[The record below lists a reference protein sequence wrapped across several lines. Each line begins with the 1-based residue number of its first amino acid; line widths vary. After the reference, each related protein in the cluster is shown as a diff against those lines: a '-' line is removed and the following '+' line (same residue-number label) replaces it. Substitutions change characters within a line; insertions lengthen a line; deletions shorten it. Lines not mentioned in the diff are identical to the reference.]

1 MTSEPLIR
9 VTGLRKTFGNHRV
22 LDGLDLDVRAREA
35 VAVLGANGAGKT
47 TLLKVLATLVRPTR
61 GTVTVAGHDCAKDP
75 ELVRR
80 EIGLVA
86 HSSYVYEDLTAA
98 ENLTFWATL
107 AGLRPTAAER
117 AGALATVELERAAAA
132 RVRTFSAGMKRRLS
146 LARFVLARPRVLLL
160 DEPFTGLDQRAKK
173 WLEEHLASFK
183 AGGGAIVMTTHSFG
197 RELAVARRRPDRDPG
212 RRRHRVRHSARLPV
226 RRRRAPALRPARG
239 GRVLT
244 FARRALV
251 VVWKDLLVERR
262 SKETLNA
269 LFFFGLL
276 LLFVFQFALGPDRE
290 RLAGTLPGLLW
301 LGFILSGLLGLCRT
315 FLVERENDCWE
326 GLLLAPGDKS
336 AIYVGKLVGNLL
348 LMLVIETI
356 LLVLFGFFFNL
367 DLASALPGLAVVI
380 ALGTVAFAAVGT
392 LFAAMTAQVRARELL
407 FPVLLLPV
415 EAPVLLATVK
425 ATEAVLLGETLGSV
439 AHWLKLLA
447 AADVVYVAVG
457 VLTFDFVMEG

>member
-1 MTSEPLIR
+1 MARGASGVVQGGR
-9 VTGLRKTFGNHRV
+9 RRDRHDHAQLRP
-22 LDGLDLDVRAREA
+22 RAR
-35 VAVLGANGAGKT
+35 
-47 TLLKVLATLVRPTR
+47 R
-61 GTVTVAGHDCAKDP
+61 G
-75 ELVRR
+75 
-80 EIGLVA
+80 
-86 HSSYVYEDLTAA
+86 
-98 ENLTFWATL
+98 
-107 AGLRPTAAER
+107 
-117 AGALATVELERAAAA
+117 
-132 RVRTFSAGMKRRLS
+132 
-146 LARFVLARPRVLLL
+146 
-160 DEPFTGLDQRAKK
+160 
-173 WLEEHLASFK
+173 
-183 AGGGAIVMTTHSFG
+183 
-197 RELAVARRRPDRDPG
+197 RPDRDPG
-212 RRRHRVRHSARLPV
+212 RGRHRARYPARLPV

-239 GRVLT
+239 GRILT

-301 LGFILSGLLGLCRT
+301 LGFILSGLLALGRT
-315 FLVERENDCWE
+315 FVVERENDCWE

-336 AIYVGKLVGNLL
+336 AIYVGKLAGNLL
-348 LMLVIETI
+348 LMLAIEAI

-367 DLASALPGLAVVI
+367 DLANVLPGLAVVI
-380 ALGTVAFAAVGT
+380 ALGTVALAAVGT

-457 VLTFDFVMEG
+457 VLTFDFVLEA